1 MNQLTF
7 RKAILYY
14 SCGSLL
20 AVVVFF
26 AVAELATRT
35 VSLVSGKGFTLA
47 LAELDAHDEDIARI
61 YRWHPFTG
69 ITSQPGIQFEGSD
82 PSGRQKALLLVDS
95 HGFLSSGRPLSI
107 NKQTN
112 ELRIATIG
120 GSTTANVGLA
130 YEHNWPG
137 RLGLIGQQAFP
148 GNKLVVINAG
158 VPGFDTAQSIS
169 NLALRVMPF
178 KPDVVVIYH
187 AYNDLKAIRP
197 AVPFQPDYS
206 HIHQR
211 PYGHHGR
218 PTFLVRWLNNSML
231 YVRARNKYRKMKQQ
245 QTRIDTVLQKDRV
258 SDIPLAA
265 EQTFEQHLRTL
276 VAIARGGG
284 AKVVLSSFAT
294 LHDPKKNYN
303 ESQVTETLTLLQKR
317 ELYHLLHFTP
327 GLTIEGIFKGIERYN
342 EIIRKVAEEEQT
354 AWVDNANGIPH
365 SDKYFID
372 RVHFSTD
379 GAALMAEN
387 LLPVV
392 VEQLKR

>member
-1 MNQLTF
+1 MNQRTIQ
-7 RKAILYY
+7 KTTLYY
-14 SCGSLL
+14 ICGSVL

-26 AVAELATRT
+26 GAAELAVRT
-35 VSLVSGKGFTLA
+35 ISLVSGKGFTLA
-47 LAELDAHDEDIARI
+47 LAELDAHDEGITRI

-69 ITSQPGIQFEGSD
+69 ITFQPGIQFEGSD
-82 PSGRQKALLLVDS
+82 PSGRQKARLFVDR
-95 HGFLSSGRPLSI
+95 HGFLANNQSLSI
-107 NKQTN
+107 NKQAN

-120 GSTTANVGLA
+120 GSTTANIALA

-137 RLGLIGQQAFP
+137 RLGLISQQVFP
-148 GNKLVVINAG
+148 DNKVVVINAG

-187 AYNDLKAIRP
+187 AYNDLKAIRHT
-197 AVPFQPDYS
+197 VPFQPDYS

-211 PYGHHGR
+211 PYGHHER
-218 PTFLVRWLNNSML
+218 PTFLVRWLNNSMV
-231 YVRARNKYRKMKQQ
+231 YVRTRNKYRKMKQQ

-265 EQTFEQHLRTL
+265 EQTFAQHLRTL
-276 VAIARGGG
+276 IAIARSGG

-303 ESQVTETLTLLQKR
+303 KSQVTETLTPLQKR
-317 ELYHLLHFTP
+317 EFYNLLHFTP

-342 EIIRKVAEEEQT
+342 AILNKVAEEEQT

-365 SDKYFID
+365 GDKYFID
-372 RVHFSTD
+372 RVHFSAD
-379 GAALMAEN
+379 GAALMAQN
-387 LLPVV
+387 LLPAVV
-392 VEQLKR
+392 